1 MTIQPGD
8 TLPSLTLV
16 EATPDGPREI
26 TTDGLFL
33 GRTVVLFGV
42 PGAFT
47 PTCSARHLP
56 GFVEHAA
63 AFAGKGVDTVACLAV
78 NDAFVLRAWA
88 REQDAAGTVR
98 MLADG
103 SATLTRALG
112 LELDLTHRAMGLR
125 CQRFALV
132 ARDGRVAHLAI
143 EEPGAF
149 EVSSAESV
157 LAAL

>member
-8 TLPSLTLV
+8 VLPSLTLM
-16 EATPDGPREI
+16 EATPDGPKEI
-26 TTDGLFL
+26 ATDTLFG

-63 AFAGKGVDTVACLAV
+63 AFAAKGVDTLACLAV
-78 NDAFVLRAWA
+78 NDPFVLQAWA
-88 REQDAAGTVR
+88 REQVPAGTIR

-112 LELDLTHRAMGLR
+112 LELDLSHRGMGVR
-125 CQRFALV
+125 CHRFVMV
-132 ARDGRVAHLAI
+132 ARDGRVAHLAV
-143 EEPGAF
+143 EEVGAF
-149 EVSSAESV
+149 DVSRAESA
-157 LAAL
+157 LALL